1 MSGRGSFTLAPE
13 FWSTFA
19 ARNWERE
26 AGVFAG
32 LFPGPILTPDETFAA
47 FVSAFH
53 AFRAHQPGDR
63 PRCHIEGAEVVDGS
77 MYARFLPRPEDGTL
91 EGYARRVS
99 STLEGRGF
107 GVVINAFHVH
117 HRELWYRL
125 RAFFRGLYALTGL
138 PASRTDPVLFVGDY
152 PLTPFGVHNDRASVF
167 TFSLGRPKRVLL
179 WPRAYFDERRVPR
192 LEDRLLVEH
201 LPFAKDAIDL
211 HIGPKDLM
219 YWPSSH
225 WHLAVAPPGELHAT
239 LGVGVY
245 FDLVFTDLIGTLLK
259 QAIGLKSI
267 GSMPSATAL
276 PPALEAAWQSIAQA
290 STSGAGRRM
299 LHAEW
304 LRRVTS
310 DGCQPA
316 PEPLAARVDAED
328 RLQLGEGGPVL
339 YVEDDEG
346 LLVGGNGHTWFNPWP
361 RGTASELTGALDALD
376 RGELVRVGQLVRK
389 SAKQKAAVLP
399 LLTALVGAEALR
411 VYRQT
416 GQATS
421 A

>member
-1 MSGRGSFTLAPE
+1 MSDRRSFALAPE
-13 FWSTFA
+13 FWTTFA
-19 ARNWERE
+19 ARHWERE
-26 AGVFAG
+26 TGVFTG
-32 LFPGPILTPDETFAA
+32 LFPEPILTPDETFAA
-47 FVSAFH
+47 FVSAFD
-53 AFRAHQPGDR
+53 AFRAHRPGDR
-63 PRCHIEGAEVVDGS
+63 PRCYIEGAEVTDGS
-77 MYARFLPRPEDGTL
+77 LYAGFLPLPGDGTL
-91 EGYARRVS
+91 EGYAGRVS
-99 STLEGRGF
+99 SMLEGRGF

-125 RAFFRGLYALTGL
+125 RAFFRGLYAVTGL
-138 PASRTDPVLFVGDY
+138 PAARTDPVLFVGDY
-152 PLTPFGVHNDRASVF
+152 PLTPFGVHSDRASVF
-167 TFSLGRPKRVLL
+167 TFSLGGPKRVLL
-179 WPRAYFDERRVPR
+179 WPRAYFDEHRAPR
-192 LEDRLLVEH
+192 LDDRLLVEH

-211 HIGPKDLM
+211 RIGPQDLM

-245 FDLVFTDLIGTLLK
+245 FDLDFTDLIGVLLK
-259 QAIGLKSI
+259 QAVDLKSI
-267 GSMPSATAL
+267 GSMPSAETL
-276 PPALEAAWQSIAQA
+276 PPALEAAWQSIARA
-290 STSGAGRRM
+290 STSGAGHRM

-346 LLVGGNGHTWFNPWP
+346 LLVAGNGHAWFNPWP
-361 RGTASELTGALDALD
+361 RGTASELTGALDALG
-376 RGELVRVGQLVRK
+376 RGELVRVGQVVRK

-399 LLTALVGAEALR
+399 LITALVGAEALR
-411 VYRQT
+411 VYRQ
-416 GQATS
+416 AR
-421 A
+421 